1 MISRWISDHNFAS
14 FASTIRFRVYVDN
27 SLLLSSAHFD
37 LELYLK
43 SEITQKNLF
52 WEMKLHSFILYHFH
66 ECYRFWTKL
75 KQIIS
80 CYYVPSWY
88 RSKIKNNKYIGSRV
102 NFIFKTESNIHLSL
116 CISLH
121 HAYQIWKKVYV
132 YYLCMLKSFID
143 EKSIKKLTII
153 INSNGKY
160 WDHIINNYKFFFL
173 F

>member
-1 MISRWISDHNFAS
+1 MAISWLILDFDSHCITSKCFTWYKIISW
-14 FASTIRFRVYVDN
+14 RGGQ
-27 SLLLSSAHFD
+27 SLLNFVCSQWDRDFIIV
-37 LELYLK
+37 
-43 SEITQKNLF
+43 ITL
-52 WEMKLHSFILYHFH
+52 KLHSFILYHFH

-121 HAYQIWKKVYV
+121 HAYQIWKKFYV
-132 YYLCMLKSFID
+132 CIYLLPFYGYVCSNHSSMKNRSKSWQ
-143 EKSIKKLTII
+143 L
-153 INSNGKY
+153 
-160 WDHIINNYKFFFL
+160 
-173 F
+173 